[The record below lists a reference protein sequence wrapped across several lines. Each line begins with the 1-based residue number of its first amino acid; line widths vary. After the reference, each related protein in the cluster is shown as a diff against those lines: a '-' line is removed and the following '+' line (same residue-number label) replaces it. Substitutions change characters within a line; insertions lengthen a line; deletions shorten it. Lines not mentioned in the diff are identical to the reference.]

1 MLKKIFF
8 LNILTTSSPSGVHKI
23 PKARMTEM
31 SDENIKSND
40 GSHTTGMDGRIIEL
54 LTALPEEKFVKLI
67 QKQFGR
73 YKPKAV
79 RRVETPRPNGK
90 LGALGIP
97 RSMDRVIQQCILQAR
112 EPICEA
118 KFLKLIQII
127 NAMRRA
133 PIETPSGGNYFPSKG
148 SAAGW
153 YSFPTVERPVMPANQ
168 MRGL

>member
-1 MLKKIFF
+1 MLKKRFF

-40 GSHTTGMDGRIIEL
+40 GQSYHRYGWADNRI
-54 LTALPEEKFVKLI
+54 ADSLPEEKFVKLI

-153 YSFPTVERPVMPANQ
+153 YSFPTVERPVMSANQ

>member
-97 RSMDRVIQQCILQAR
+97 RSMDESYSNVSCRPGNR
-112 EPICEA
+112 SA
-118 KFLKLIQII
+118 KQ
-127 NAMRRA
+127 
-133 PIETPSGGNYFPSKG
+133 SS
-148 SAAGW
+148 
-153 YSFPTVERPVMPANQ
+153 
-168 MRGL
+168 